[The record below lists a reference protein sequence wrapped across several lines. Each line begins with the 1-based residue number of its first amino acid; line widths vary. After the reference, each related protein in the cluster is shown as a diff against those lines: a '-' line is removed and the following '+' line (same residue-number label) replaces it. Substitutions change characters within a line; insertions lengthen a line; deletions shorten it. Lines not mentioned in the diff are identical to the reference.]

1 MKRKILIA
9 WILILATL
17 LCACNLKNG
26 GEETETNGNDAV
38 VARTVEL
45 AANGKALY
53 KIILPEQVTGE
64 VSRAADKLRN
74 KLKTLT
80 GVLFSITDDYTQ
92 GGSVKDSEGEIIIGD
107 CKRTEMQSELSNLS
121 YRDYSVTVTDH
132 NILIAG
138 YENSKVADA
147 VYAFTDALTEESV
160 QKVDGK
166 VILTWK
172 EDLKEEYTSYKLEG
186 ISLGDVS
193 LKEYAIVYPAEGQ
206 TADGIAK
213 YLESANKIKDAVG
226 KRCGYALK
234 IVPDTAKEQKYE
246 ILLGKTNRQESLAHY
261 SDENGTQQMEY
272 GMAIRGNK
280 VLLLCGGLYS
290 LPSAVDLFTKKINN
304 LTSAVLKPFSDT
316 RETLANQPIPEAT
329 GDYRFM
335 TYNILYEEYV
345 TEQDLPKEVE
355 VRKEPVSYL
364 LMNYLPDVAAL
375 QESFDKWSMQLPKLI
390 SDEYAYVCPRRDD
403 GVYNRSPLIYRKDRL
418 KVVES
423 GYVDLDQTQ
432 TLGRRQITWA
442 VFEDKSTGTQF
453 IVLGTHWDP
462 TSEENKLAH
471 AKATAELAKQ
481 MREEKGLPIVA
492 MADFNSIPGSVSY
505 ATFKS
510 KSGIEYVTGTGG
522 VDHIFYSDEFTA
534 VAQGCEA
541 ENGAIKASDHYP
553 VWADLKLE

>member
-17 LCACNLKNG
+17 LCACNGREG
-26 GEETETNGNDAV
+26 GDGTGTGDTDAAV
-38 VARTVEL
+38 SRRIEL

-53 KIILPEQVTGE
+53 KIILPEQAAGE
-64 VSRAADKLRN
+64 ISRAADTLKN
-74 KLKTLT
+74 KLKSLT
-80 GVLFSITDDYTQ
+80 GAVFSITDDYTQ
-92 GGSVKDSEGEIIIGD
+92 GGVVKESKGEIIIGD
-107 CKRTEMQSELSNLS
+107 CKRTEMQSELESLS

-138 YENSKVADA
+138 YETSKVADA
-147 VYAFTDALTEESV
+147 IYAFSNALTEESV

-166 VILTWK
+166 VIFTWK
-172 EDLKEEYTSYKLEG
+172 EDLKEAYTSYKLDS

-193 LKEYAIVYPAEGQ
+193 LKEYTIVYPTEGQ

-213 YLESANKIKDAVG
+213 YLESANEVRDTIG

-234 IVPDTAKEQKYE
+234 IVPDTAEEQKYE
-246 ILLGKTNRQESLAHY
+246 ILLGKTNRQESLTHY

-290 LPSAVDLFTKKINN
+290 LPSAVDAFTRKISS
-304 LTSAVLKPFSDT
+304 LTSTVLKPFADT
-316 RETLANQPIPEAT
+316 KATLANQAIPEAT

-345 TEQDLPKEVE
+345 QAQDLPKEVE

-390 SDEYAYVCPRRDD
+390 SDEYAYVCPRRND

-505 ATFKS
+505 VTFVA
-510 KSGIEYVTGTGG
+510 KSGLEHVTGTGG
-522 VDHIFYSDEFTA
+522 VDHIFYSDEFMA